1 MDGLHSLNLTRI
13 FAPLSRYL
21 VAFILAE
28 DERQMDH
35 PQVVVM
41 AKPPRAF
48 ASRRRGEAAGVGTW
62 RMGARLARRKSRIFH
77 IVTCSEQ
84 RNKES

>member
-35 PQVVVM
+35 PQDFHLFFQCGAVVHRK
-41 AKPPRAF
+41 AHCDDHDEGEL
-48 ASRRRGEAAGVGTW
+48 RGCAL
-62 RMGARLARRKSRIFH
+62 R
-77 IVTCSEQ
+77 
-84 RNKES
+84 